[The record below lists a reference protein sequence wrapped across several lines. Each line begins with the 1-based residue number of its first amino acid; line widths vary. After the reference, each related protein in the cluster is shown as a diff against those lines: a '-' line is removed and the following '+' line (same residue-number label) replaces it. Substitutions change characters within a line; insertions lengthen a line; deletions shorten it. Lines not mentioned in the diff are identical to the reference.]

1 MEPETKEIL
10 EGIRERLGDLRSIFA
25 PIIPDSLAVLN
36 GWTWS
41 LETKVD
47 RTILN
52 RGEQI
57 DVFPTVL
64 KGQTNER
71 GWINTLSIVFSDPDS
86 ELVYSM
92 DNWAFAFSPRIIN
105 ILGGVLPNNQQVY
118 INVFNP
124 ATPLGPLYGF
134 VWSPSQFWP
143 YKTQITFQARHPNT
157 ALAPTSQIV
166 FAFLGR
172 LFISDEKYFYE
183 SIFLESQ
190 RQTIGKV
197 RVPVRRPT

>member
-1 MEPETKEIL
+1 VESETKEIL
-10 EGIRERLGDLRSIFA
+10 EDIRKRLGDLRSIFA

-36 GWTWS
+36 GWTWK
-41 LETKVD
+41 LETKAD
-47 RTILN
+47 RTIIT
-52 RGEQI
+52 RGDQI
-57 DVFPTVL
+57 DVFPSIQ

-71 GWINTLSIVFSDPDS
+71 GWINTLAIVFSDPDS

-92 DNWAFAFSPRIIN
+92 DNLSFAFSPRLIN

-124 ATPLGPLYGF
+124 ATPLGPLYGL

-143 YKTQITFQARHPNT
+143 YKTQITFQARHPTT

-172 LFISDEKYFYE
+172 LFISDEKFFYE

-197 RVPVRRPT
+197 QVPVRRPT